1 MVKLDT
7 ELDLIV
13 AWNPSNPDL
22 SYHNGNYLEFQQNFS
37 SDGTCVAKKAP
48 TNHLWIIIHGAFM
61 GVAWTLI
68 GLLQICTNR
77 YWRTNWRWNKVVHAI
92 LGFFALALTLT
103 AGFIALKKGGWNIN
117 SESSL
122 HSKVGFSCFILGL
135 VLMLGGIIANII
147 RLYVPMSWNTRTV
160 LAIGKIHKYFGWLVI
175 LFSEFVVCT
184 GIIRHLD
191 KLDELHLGW
200 VFTGVSAGLFC
211 LILIVAE
218 INHRLQ
224 LRKDVV
230 YAVPAQ
236 TMSKSE
242 FSNNIQNGRKLIILD
257 ELVLDVELYTD
268 QHPGGR
274 FVLQHN
280 IGRDIS
286 KFFYGGYQLEG
297 NLGASP
303 AKGYAHS
310 SYAKRIVNDL
320 AIARYQPRVECA
332 STVCRVRQDLCAE
345 VAPSVKATASGMDGT
360 SQCKV

>member
-1 MVKLDT
+1 MVGT
-7 ELDLIV
+7 GSV
-13 AWNPSNPDL
+13 
-22 SYHNGNYLEFQQNFS
+22 HNYNY
-37 SDGTCVAKKAP
+37 
-48 TNHLWIIIHGAFM
+48 
-61 GVAWTLI
+61 
-68 GLLQICTNR
+68 
-77 YWRTNWRWNKVVHAI
+77 
-92 LGFFALALTLT
+92 
-103 AGFIALKKGGWNIN
+103 
-117 SESSL
+117 
-122 HSKVGFSCFILGL
+122 VGK
-135 VLMLGGIIANII
+135 
-147 RLYVPMSWNTRTV
+147 TT
-160 LAIGKIHKYFGWLVI
+160 
-175 LFSEFVVCT
+175 
-184 GIIRHLD
+184 
-191 KLDELHLGW
+191 LGW
-200 VFTGVSAGLFC
+200 VLGGVSAGVFF
-211 LILIVAE
+211 LIVIVAE

-257 ELVLDVELYTD
+257 ELVLDVEHFID

-345 VAPSVKATASGMDGT
+345 VAPSVKAI
-360 SQCKV
+360 VFENV